1 MYLSASCSIMINDC
15 ELIMT
20 WLLVL
25 EKDDLKSIDMMYWS
39 LEHVTSMCEQSQ
51 GNILG
56 ISLTHWQLICLDN

>member
-25 EKDDLKSIDMMYWS
+25 EKDDLKSIDMMY
-39 LEHVTSMCEQSQ
+39 
-51 GNILG
+51 
-56 ISLTHWQLICLDN
+56 